1 MAAPTIYDI
10 AREAGVSVATVSRVL
25 NTPGRVAPAT
35 RRKVLHV
42 IDLRGFVPKAD
53 AVSRARRGVGR
64 FGVLGPFSTHEAAR
78 RRLSG
83 ILRAAAPDVEVVVYD
98 QESAA
103 ASADPLLA
111 TLPATGHLDGLVVLS
126 LPLEPATAARLRE
139 RGCPTVLLDTEAGEL
154 PSVVVDDE
162 AGGRLVARHLAELGH
177 RRPAFLGEAQRL
189 AGRDSPAHRRLTGF
203 RTGLAD
209 HDLELPETA
218 VHEAAPRGRQAVAE
232 AIALLSSPD
241 RPTAVFA
248 SDDLLAAAVLR
259 AAAGL
264 GIRVPDE
271 LSVVGFDDGDL
282 AETIG
287 LTTVRQPLEASGA
300 LAVRQLRGLLAGDD
314 EVGRTVLRVRLT
326 QRSTTG
332 PAGSVAGRTS

>member
-1 MAAPTIYDI
+1 
-10 AREAGVSVATVSRVL
+10 
-25 NTPGRVAPAT
+25 
-35 RRKVLHV
+35 
-42 IDLRGFVPKAD
+42 VPKAD

-64 FGVLGPFSTHEAAR
+64 IGVLGPFSSHATAR

-83 ILRAAAPDVEVVVYD
+83 ILRTAAPDLEVVVYD

-103 ASADPLLA
+103 ASAEPLLA
-111 TLPATGHLDGLVVLS
+111 TLPSTGHLDGLIVLS
-126 LPLEPATAARLRE
+126 LQLQPATAERLRE
-139 RGCPTVLLDTEAGEL
+139 RGCPTVLLDTDTGSGEL

-177 RRPAFLGEAQRL
+177 GRLAFLGEAQRVP
-189 AGRDSPAHRRLTGF
+189 GRDSPARRRLTGF
-203 RTGLAD
+203 RAGLAD
-209 HDLELPETA
+209 HGLELPDAA
-218 VHEAAPRGRQAVAE
+218 VGEAAPRGRPAVAE
-232 AIALLSSPD
+232 AIRLLSSPD

-248 SDDLLAAAVLR
+248 SDDLLAAGVLR

-264 GIRVPDE
+264 RIRLPDE

-287 LTTVRQPLEASGA
+287 LTTVRQPLEASGE
-300 LAVRQLRGLLAGDD
+300 LAVRLLRDRLAGED

-326 QRSTTG
+326 LRSTTG
-332 PAGSVAGRTS
+332 PAATAVGRTS